1 MPSRKRSLESPAM
14 QLDAITAVVL
24 TYNEA
29 PNIGRTLERLRKLPR
44 VVVVDS
50 LSTDGT
56 PEIVRGF
63 PNAELYRR
71 AFDAHASQWNHAIGE
86 TGIRTPWILALD
98 ADYQLT
104 DAALQE
110 IARLKPGTDVA
121 GYSSRFTY
129 CVFGKPLRGAAYP
142 PVTTLFRTGRGRY
155 VQDGHTQRVVVDGRV
170 ETLRERL
177 LHDDRKP
184 LSRWLAS
191 QDRYMALEAAK
202 LRASSWRSL
211 RPADAVRRMLIAS
224 PVLMPL
230 YCLLVKGNILDG
242 RAGLYYAMQR
252 MLAECLLSVR
262 ILESSFEDGR

>member
-1 MPSRKRSLESPAM
+1 MASRHLPGEHGM

-24 TYNEA
+24 THDEA
-29 PNIGRTLERLRKLPR
+29 PNIGRTLERLRTLPR

-50 LSTDGT
+50 FSTDGT
-56 PEIVRGF
+56 PEIVRGCA
-63 PNAELYRR
+63 NAELHQRP
-71 AFDAHASQWNHAIGE
+71 FDSHASQWNYAICE

-104 DAALQE
+104 AAALDE
-110 IARLKPGTDVA
+110 IARIEPSADVT
-121 GYSSRFTY
+121 GYSTCFVY
-129 CVFGKPLRGAAYP
+129 CVFGKPLRGTAYP
-142 PVTTLFRTGRGRY
+142 PVTTLFRTGRARY
-155 VQDGHTQRVVVDGRV
+155 VQDGHTQRVVVDGPV
-170 ETLRERL
+170 KKLSARL

-202 LRASSWRSL
+202 LRASSWRNL
-211 RPADAVRRMLIAS
+211 RAADAVRRTLVAS
-224 PVLMPL
+224 PLLMPL

-262 ILESSFEDGR
+262 MLESRLEEGQ